1 MSVFQIDRRS
11 IANFE
16 FLLLIAAFG
25 LLAAGILNLA
35 SAASQSGLW
44 KSQLYRLLF
53 SLLPMAAALVIDY
66 NRLQNLGPA
75 FYAATLALLVGLIF
89 WGHETS
95 GQRSWYDLKFMR
107 LQPSELA
114 KLAVII
120 MIARRYQRDNQDQPL
135 GLRKLWWPG
144 AIMAAPLFLIM
155 LEPDLGTA
163 LILILV
169 WATMLLFIGIQR
181 RVLILAVLLALV
193 SAYPVWHYGLR
204 PHQKDRI
211 LTFLH
216 PERDPLGAGYNA
228 LQSKIAVGSGGL
240 FGKGYLQGSMH
251 MLRFLPEQQTDFVF
265 SVWAEEWGFVWV
277 LVVLLLYL
285 FALHRC
291 YVVIGEAK
299 DRFGAMLAVG
309 CAALLFWHIFINVAM
324 VVGLFPV
331 IGVPL
336 PFMSYGG
343 SSLLTFMIAVA
354 LIINVRMRKYYF

>member
-16 FLLLIAAFG
+16 FLLLIATFG
-25 LLAAGILNLA
+25 LMAAGILNLA

-44 KSQLYRLLF
+44 KDQLYRLLF
-53 SLLPMAAALVIDY
+53 CLLPMAAALMIDY
-66 NRLQNLGPA
+66 NHLQRLGPA
-75 FYAATLALLVGLIF
+75 LYALALVLLAGLVFFGY
-89 WGHETS
+89 ETS
-95 GQRSWYDLKFMR
+95 GQRSWYDFEFMR
-107 LQPSELA
+107 FQPSELS

-120 MIARRYQRDNQDQPL
+120 MIARHYQRDNQDPPW
-135 GLRKLWWPG
+135 GFRKLLRPA
-144 AIMAAPLFLIM
+144 AIMGAPLFLIM

-163 LILILV
+163 LIVMLV
-169 WATMLLFIGIQR
+169 AGTMLLFIGIQR
-181 RVLILAVLLALV
+181 RVLVLAVLLVLV
-193 SAYPVWHYGLR
+193 SIYPAWHYGLR
-204 PHQKDRI
+204 AHQKDRI
-211 LTFLH
+211 LTFIH

-240 FGKGYLQGSMH
+240 FGKGYQQGSMH

-277 LVVLLLYL
+277 VIILMLYL
-285 FALHRC
+285 FVLHRC
-291 YVVIGEAK
+291 YIVIGEAK
-299 DRFGAMLAVG
+299 DRFGVMLAFG
-309 CAALLFWHIFINVAM
+309 CAALLFWHIFINIAM

-343 SSLLTFMIAVA
+343 SSLLTFMIAVG